1 MKEFKLQSN
10 EIAYDVIGEYVERYA
25 EQTGEDIILVS
36 LGISIDGISYDY
48 ETELISADQN
58 GVFYWDSDW
67 WEGQEYIQLCGIKGI
82 NKVEVT
88 GGIYE
93 K

>member
-67 WEGQEYIQLCGIKGI
+67 WEGQEYIQLLGIKGI